1 MKLTIV
7 LCASMILCLSVA
19 LAEDAAPEPREANCA
34 QYLSDAC
41 SREYN
46 PVCGD
51 DGHTYSTECML
62 CHENKEKRQHVRV
75 MYNGPCKAE

>member
-7 LCASMILCLSVA
+7 LCASMILYLSVA
-19 LAEDAAPEPREANCA
+19 LAQNVVPEPREADCA

-62 CHENKEKRQHVRV
+62 CQDNKEKRQDVRV
-75 MYNGPCKAE
+75 MYKGACVAE